1 MVQEN
6 RSIKER
12 GRRMMNDTKIV
23 TLLDKYSERI
33 IGQEM
38 NLKLLLSATLA
49 GGHVLLEGV
58 PGTGKT
64 QMVRALA
71 TFLGGRFQRIQFTP
85 DLLPSDITGSTIY
98 NMQNNSFQ
106 TIKGPVFT
114 NILLADEINR
124 TPAKTQAALL
134 EAMEEKQV
142 TIQGETYQLP
152 DVFFVVATQNPIE
165 YEGTYPLPEAQQDR
179 FLFKLLVDFPSFEEE
194 KIVLRQV
201 LENNWNASTL
211 EEVISIEEFLVL
223 RKQIQDVTISDS
235 VLQYVLQIVRKTRET
250 ERIRIGASTR
260 AGISIGKAAQAWA
273 FLSGRDYVTPDDVK
287 VVARPS
293 LRHRVQLSPQ
303 VELEGATVDQVLEEI
318 VGSIPVP
325 R

>member
-1 MVQEN
+1 MKPELA
-6 RSIKER
+6 S
-12 GRRMMNDTKIV
+12 
-23 TLLDKYSERI
+23 LLEKYEQRI
-33 IGQEM
+33 LGQSL
-38 NLKLLLSATLA
+38 NLKLLLSSVLA

-64 QMVRALA
+64 QMVRTLA
-71 TFLGGRFQRIQFTP
+71 SLLGGTFTRIQFTP

-98 NMQNNSFQ
+98 NMKEGSFQ
-106 TIKGPVFT
+106 TLKGPIFT

-142 TIQGETYQLP
+142 TIQGDTYPLS

-165 YEGTYPLPEAQQDR
+165 FEGTYPLPEAQQDR
-179 FLFKLLVDFPSFEEE
+179 FLFKLHVNFPSLEEE
-194 KIVLRQV
+194 TNILKQVIEKSYDADNVKPVLDMETF
-201 LENNWNASTL
+201 L
-211 EEVISIEEFLVL
+211 SIRREIEMITV
-223 RKQIQDVTISDS
+223 SES
-235 VLQYVLQIVRKTRET
+235 VLHYIMQIVRKTREADS
-250 ERIRIGASTR
+250 IRFGASTR

-273 FLSGRDYVTPDDVK
+273 YLSGRDYVTPDDVK
-287 VVARPS
+287 IVTKPA
-293 LRHRVQLSPQ
+293 LRHRIQLSPHT
-303 VELEGATVDQVLEEI
+303 ELEGSTVDQIIEEL